1 MGDFNVNHL
10 NYDTRTATNGCANS
24 LFSNNSLP
32 YINQPTRISAHSSTL
47 LDNMFVDL
55 LNATIVS
62 GNILT
67 QISDHLPQLLILHNA
82 DVTQNNTSIYKSE
95 YSNFVMLPS
104 GRASALQP
112 VCRGFEPRP
121 SHTKDFKNGTH
132 CLLLWRST

>member
-10 NYDTRTATNGCANS
+10 NYDTRTATNGFANS

-62 GNILT
+62 GNILMK
-67 QISDHLPQLLILHNA
+67 ISDHLPQLLICT
-82 DVTQNNTSIYKSE
+82 TQTLLKTTHQYINQSIQT
-95 YSNFVMLPS
+95 L
-104 GRASALQP
+104 
-112 VCRGFEPRP
+112 
-121 SHTKDFKNGTH
+121 
-132 CLLLWRST
+132 